1 LPYSA
6 KERLDIAVENQHITV
21 EVIVTMGAIQS
32 IVQYK
37 IPDLYWQWGILIF
50 LILLMT
56 TYGGFSFWFYQKY
69 SMFTETPTS
78 IATLLSVRRNALGS
92 IPAASFVSVTGG
104 QPPWSLMNEA
114 NKALYNWRPLTVR
127 LVGYLGGSNGL
138 ENGVFDMNFGVTSA
152 LKLGARCFLFDIDY
166 LEVAP
171 CRPLLLYRDKTGYKR
186 SLNSGSILE
195 GMTSLSNNAFTN
207 NTDPILIILYLHRVP
222 PGNKQKERFFLNL
235 AQSLKPLAT
244 NRLGSLNGN
253 NYFSCGK
260 EDTLF
265 SSPITTYR
273 QKFIVCVNYDTSQL
287 GAPTNPT
294 DNLHYWNNARIY
306 QDPQG
311 IDATLGLVTPSVANG
326 GSRYIKVAS
335 TDQIIN
341 TAVSERAGYATGCSS
356 VFTISLA
363 PPEYEYTNA
372 KMETLLNILGV
383 QCVPLDVLSLGTNP
397 NHASANAEIL
407 RNKPITTPGF
417 TRIDL
422 STDNSISKKDPL
434 SYWYYAP
441 WSFKNIAI
449 YVE

>member
-1 LPYSA
+1 
-6 KERLDIAVENQHITV
+6 
-21 EVIVTMGAIQS
+21 MGAIQS

-56 TYGGFSFWFYQKY
+56 TYGGFAFWFYKEY
-69 SMFTETPTS
+69 SMFTETPNS

-92 IPAASFVSVTGG
+92 IPAASFVSVTANLPTANLPTVTGG
-104 QPPWSLMNEA
+104 QPPWSLMNVL
-114 NKALYNWRPLTVR
+114 NQALYNWRPLTVR

-244 NRLGSLNGN
+244 KHLGSLDGS

-372 KMETLLNILGV
+372 KMETLLNTLGV

-397 NHASANAEIL
+397 NHAAANAEIL
-407 RNKPITTPGF
+407 TNKPITATGF
-417 TRIDL
+417 TRVDL

-441 WSFKNIAI
+441 WSFKNI
-449 YVE
+449 VE

>member
-1 LPYSA
+1 M
-6 KERLDIAVENQHITV
+6 
-21 EVIVTMGAIQS
+21 TMGAIQS

-69 SMFTETPTS
+69 SMFTETPNS

-92 IPAASFVSVTGG
+92 IPAASFVSVTANLPPASGG
-104 QPPWSLMNEA
+104 QQPWSSMKRENQ
-114 NKALYNWRPLTVR
+114 ALRNWRPLTVR

-152 LKLGARCFLFDIDY
+152 LKLGTRCFLFDIDY

-244 NRLGSLNGN
+244 KHLGSLNGN
-253 NYFSCGK
+253 NYSRCGK

-265 SSPITTYR
+265 SSPITTY
-273 QKFIVCVNYDTSQL
+273 QDKFIVCVNYDTSQL
-287 GAPTNPT
+287 GATTNPA

-311 IDATLGLVTPSVANG
+311 IDATLGSVTPSVANG
-326 GSRYIKVAS
+326 GQAFIKVAS

-341 TAVSERAGYATGCSS
+341 LSSTGSPTPQESYATGCSS

-397 NHASANAEIL
+397 NHAAANAEIL
-407 RNKPITTPGF
+407 RIKPITTPGF
-417 TRIDL
+417 SRVDL
-422 STDNSISKKDPL
+422 STDNSTSKKDPL

-441 WSFKNIAI
+441 WSFKNITN
-449 YVE
+449 YVL

>member
-1 LPYSA
+1 M
-6 KERLDIAVENQHITV
+6 E
-21 EVIVTMGAIQS
+21 AIKS

-69 SMFTETPTS
+69 SMYTETPTS

-92 IPAASFVSVTGG
+92 IPQASFVSVTANLQPATGG
-104 QPPWSLMNEA
+104 QVPWSSMKVDNQ
-114 NKALYNWRPLTVR
+114 ALYNWRPLTVR

-152 LKLGARCFLFDIDY
+152 LKLGARCFFFDIDY

-171 CRPLLLYRDKTGYKR
+171 CRPLLLYRDKTGYKK
-186 SLNSGSILE
+186 SLNSGSILD
-195 GMTSLSNNAFTN
+195 GMTALSNNAFSN
-207 NTDPILIILYLHRVP
+207 NTDPILIIIYLHRIP
-222 PGNKQKERFFLNL
+222 PGKKQQERFFLNL

-244 NRLGSLNGN
+244 NHLGTTTLGN
-253 NYFSCGK
+253 FYNCAK

-265 SSPITTYR
+265 ITPITTYAN
-273 QKFIVCVNYDTSQL
+273 KFIVCVNYDTSPL
-287 GAPTNPT
+287 TTNTNPT

-311 IDATLGLVTPSVANG
+311 IDATLGSVTPSVATGNTA
-326 GSRYIKVAS
+326 YIKVAS

-341 TAVSERAGYATGCSS
+341 LSSTGSSTGSPTPQATYAASCSAK
-356 VFTISLA
+356 FTISLA
-363 PPEYEYTNA
+363 PPEYDYTNA
-372 KMETLLNILGV
+372 KMETLLNTLGV
-383 QCVPLDVLSLGTNP
+383 QCVPLDVLSLGANP
-397 NHASANAEIL
+397 NHAAANAEIFKI
-407 RNKPITTPGF
+407 KPTPI
-417 TRIDL
+417 RLDL
-422 STDNSISKKDPL
+422 SKDNSSSKKDPL

-441 WSFKNIAI
+441 WSFKNIAN

>member
-1 LPYSA
+1 M
-6 KERLDIAVENQHITV
+6 E
-21 EVIVTMGAIQS
+21 AIKS

-69 SMFTETPTS
+69 SMFTETPNS

-92 IPAASFVSVTGG
+92 IQTASFVSVTENLPPATGG
-104 QPPWSLMNEA
+104 QVPWSSMKVDNQ
-114 NKALYNWRPLTVR
+114 ALYNWRPLTVR
-127 LVGYLGGSNGL
+127 LVGYLGGLNSL
-138 ENGVFDMNFGVTSA
+138 ENGVFDMNFGVVSA
-152 LKLGARCFLFDIDY
+152 LKLGARCFFFDIDY

-186 SLNSGSILE
+186 SLNSGSILD
-195 GMTSLSNNAFTN
+195 GMTALSVNAFTN
-207 NTDPILIILYLHRVP
+207 NKDPILIILYLHRIP
-222 PGNKQKERFFLNL
+222 PGKKQQERFFLNL

-244 NRLGSLNGN
+244 NHLGTLGT

-265 SSPITTYR
+265 ITPITTFAN
-273 QKFIVCVNYDTSQL
+273 KFIVCVNYDTSQL
-287 GAPTNPT
+287 KATNPT
-294 DNLHYWNNARIY
+294 DNLHYWNHARIY

-311 IDATLGLVTPSVANG
+311 IDKTLGSVSPSVPTG
-326 GSRYIKVAS
+326 GLARIKVAS

-341 TAVSERAGYATGCSS
+341 LSSTGSPTPQATYATTCSS

-363 PPEYEYTNA
+363 PPEYDYTNA
-372 KMETLLNILGV
+372 KMETLLNTLGV
-383 QCVPLDVLSLGTNP
+383 QCVPLDVLSLGANP
-397 NHASANAEIL
+397 NHATANADIL
-407 RNKPITTPGF
+407 TNKPTP
-417 TRIDL
+417 TRVDL
-422 STDNSISKKDPL
+422 SKDNSSSKKDPL

-441 WSFKNIAI
+441 WSFKNIAN

>member
-1 LPYSA
+1 
-6 KERLDIAVENQHITV
+6 
-21 EVIVTMGAIQS
+21 MGAIQS

-56 TYGGFSFWFYQKY
+56 TYGGFAFWFYQKN
-69 SMFTETPTS
+69 SMFTETPNS

-92 IPAASFVSVTGG
+92 IPAASFVSVTANLPTANLPTVTGG
-104 QPPWSLMNEA
+104 QPPWSLMNVL
-114 NKALYNWRPLTVR
+114 NQALYNWRPLTVR

-195 GMTSLSNNAFTN
+195 GMTALSNIAFTN

-244 NRLGSLNGN
+244 KHLGELNGN
-253 NYFSCGK
+253 KYFSCGK
-260 EDTLF
+260 ERDLF
-265 SSPITTYR
+265 ESPITTYR

-287 GAPTNPT
+287 GATTNPT

-311 IDATLGLVTPSVANG
+311 IDATLGSVTPSVPDNTLA
-326 GSRYIKVAS
+326 RIKVAS

-397 NHASANAEIL
+397 NHAAANAEIL
-407 RNKPITTPGF
+407 RIKPITTPGF
-417 TRIDL
+417 SRVDL
-422 STDNSISKKDPL
+422 STDNSTSKKDPL

-441 WSFKNIAI
+441 WSFKNI
-449 YVE
+449 VE

>member
-1 LPYSA
+1 M
-6 KERLDIAVENQHITV
+6 
-21 EVIVTMGAIQS
+21 TMGAIQS

-56 TYGGFSFWFYQKY
+56 TYGVFAFWFYKEY
-69 SMFTETPTS
+69 SMFTETPNS

-92 IPAASFVSVTGG
+92 IPAASFVSVTANLPTANLPTVTGG
-104 QPPWSLMNEA
+104 QPPWSLMNVL
-114 NKALYNWRPLTVR
+114 NQALYNWRPLTVR

-244 NRLGSLNGN
+244 KQLHKRGHVLGGDR
-253 NYFSCGK
+253 
-260 EDTLF
+260 EQ
-265 SSPITTYR
+265 P
-273 QKFIVCVNYDTSQL
+273 V
-287 GAPTNPT
+287 
-294 DNLHYWNNARIY
+294 
-306 QDPQG
+306 
-311 IDATLGLVTPSVANG
+311 
-326 GSRYIKVAS
+326 
-335 TDQIIN
+335 
-341 TAVSERAGYATGCSS
+341 
-356 VFTISLA
+356 
-363 PPEYEYTNA
+363 
-372 KMETLLNILGV
+372 
-383 QCVPLDVLSLGTNP
+383 
-397 NHASANAEIL
+397 
-407 RNKPITTPGF
+407 
-417 TRIDL
+417 
-422 STDNSISKKDPL
+422 
-434 SYWYYAP
+434 
-441 WSFKNIAI
+441 
-449 YVE
+449 

>member
-1 LPYSA
+1 
-6 KERLDIAVENQHITV
+6 
-21 EVIVTMGAIQS
+21 MGAIQS

-56 TYGGFSFWFYQKY
+56 TYGGFAFWFYKEY
-69 SMFTETPTS
+69 SMFTETPNS

-92 IPAASFVSVTGG
+92 IPAASFVSVTANLPTANLPTVTGG
-104 QPPWSLMNEA
+104 QPPWSLMNVL
-114 NKALYNWRPLTVR
+114 NQALYNWRPLTVR

-244 NRLGSLNGN
+244 KHLGSLDGS
-253 NYFSCGK
+253 NYFSCGM
-260 EDTLF
+260 ERDLF
-265 SSPITTYR
+265 QSPIKIY
-273 QKFIVCVNYDTSQL
+273 QNKFIVCVNYDTSQL

-311 IDATLGLVTPSVANG
+311 IDATLGSVTPSVPDNTLA
-326 GSRYIKVAS
+326 RIKVAS

-397 NHASANAEIL
+397 NHAAANAEIL

-441 WSFKNIAI
+441 WSFKNI
-449 YVE
+449 VE

>member
-1 LPYSA
+1 
-6 KERLDIAVENQHITV
+6 
-21 EVIVTMGAIQS
+21 MGAIQS

-56 TYGGFSFWFYQKY
+56 TYGGFAFWFYKEY

-92 IPAASFVSVTGG
+92 IPAASFVSVTANLLPASGG
-104 QPPWSLMNEA
+104 QQPWSLMKRENQ
-114 NKALYNWRPLTVR
+114 ALRNWRPLTVR

-166 LEVAP
+166 LEAAP

-244 NRLGSLNGN
+244 KHLGSSDTGNFLN
-253 NYFSCGK
+253 CAK

-265 SSPITTYR
+265 SSPITTY
-273 QKFIVCVNYDTSQL
+273 QDKFIVCVNYDTSQL
-287 GAPTNPT
+287 GATTNPA

-311 IDATLGLVTPSVANG
+311 IDATLGSVTPSVANG
-326 GSRYIKVAS
+326 GQAFIKVAS

-397 NHASANAEIL
+397 NHAAANAEIL